1 MLAARLVHDQT
12 LDWRESVPG
21 RDSPTSIAEL
31 PEAEAPPPA
40 SDETA
45 LTPLDH

>member
-12 LDWRESVPG
+12 LDWRESVAS
-21 RDSPTSIAEL
+21 RESPTSIAEL

-40 SDETA
+40 SDEA
-45 LTPLDH
+45 PLTPLDH